1 MTNLSHY
8 RLDQDLGKVAIIGG
22 GVIGSFL
29 AYRLSKEGV
38 PVVVIERRGVASEA
52 SGWSAGNVQ
61 PATRTYGQFQI
72 DMGAA
77 SLSEFRRWMP
87 EIKADSGA
95 DLRDQEVRYLYAAM
109 DDDEVHDTRV
119 FTKELAE
126 ANLRV
131 EWIDAKT
138 AKELDSRLSPGLL
151 GGMLHSDCMQMDPY
165 LFTNALVTAA
175 GHNGTSLINEEAIGL
190 EFIHDKVTGVK
201 LSGGDVVHCDT
212 VVVALG
218 AWSGQ
223 AIQKWLNV
231 SLPIGP
237 HCLQKLHLRPE
248 GPRLGCAVRWM
259 GTNMVHRSDGLM
271 HLGSKHDDTG
281 FDARPTNDGKEWLL
295 HRVHKVLPGLNFSIQ
310 EAGAGCGASTP
321 GRVPILGPVGSA
333 AGVFLAVASTN
344 GFLLSAFMSDVLTE
358 LLVHQRVHP
367 LLSELTSDRAI
378 QRASDPQ
385 VKDI

>member
-8 RLDQDLGKVAIIGG
+8 QSSHNLGKVAIIGG
-22 GVIGSFL
+22 GVIGCFL

-38 PVVVIERRGVASEA
+38 PVVIIERRGVASEA

-72 DMGAA
+72 DMGAE
-77 SLSEFRRWMP
+77 SLAAFRRWLP
-87 EIKADSGA
+87 EIKEESGR
-95 DLRDQEVRYLYAAM
+95 DIRDQKIRYLYAAM
-109 DDDEVHDTRV
+109 NEDEVQDTQV
-119 FTKELAE
+119 FAQELSE
-126 ANLRV
+126 AKLRV
-131 EWIDAKT
+131 EWIDAK
-138 AKELDSRLSPGLL
+138 AARELDSRLSPGLL
-151 GGMLHSDCMQMDPY
+151 GGMLHSDCIQMDPY
-165 LFTNALVTAA
+165 MFTNALAVASR
-175 GHNGTSLINEEAIGL
+175 HNGARLINDEAIGL
-190 EFIHDKVTGVK
+190 EFLHDRITGVK

-212 VVVALG
+212 VVLAMG

-223 AIQKWLNV
+223 AIKKWLNV

-237 HCLQKLHLRPE
+237 HALQKLHLRPK

-295 HRVHKVLPGLNFSIQ
+295 ERVHKIFPSLKFTIE

-321 GRVPILGPVGSA
+321 GRVPILGPVGLA
-333 AGVFLAVASTN
+333 DGVFVSVASTN

-358 LLVHQRVHP
+358 LLVHRHVHT
-367 LLSELTSDRAI
+367 LLPELTSDQAI
-378 QRASDPQ
+378 RRSADPQ
-385 VKDI
+385 LKDI